1 MRTVLPARSDPQ
13 AAIARIA
20 AFVASV
26 PSDAHSAA
34 ALERARL
41 ALLDTIGCAIQ
52 GATTENA
59 RRTCEAIVSW
69 GSGPAPVLGTGLKVP
84 PPWAALANGVAA
96 HAKDLD
102 DYTLVANDHASAVLV
117 PAILAVGADC
127 PCTYG
132 DILDAYLTGL
142 EVIFRVGKA
151 VNMGHY
157 KLGWHTTS
165 TIDGLGAAA
174 AVSRLKG
181 LDSDR
186 VASALSL
193 TVSMGAGMTSQFGTS
208 AKPLH
213 AGLSAKAGVLAATL
227 AECGLTGNPAV
238 LDGPVS
244 FASLMVPEGEADFE
258 AALSNLGQT
267 WGIETYG
274 LGAKVYPSCGY
285 THRSVDAAL
294 ALHGAMS
301 SDDRANIQSVRV
313 SIPDFHLA
321 ILPYDVP
328 NHPDEALFS
337 TAWCVAT
344 ALLKGHN
351 RLEDFSA
358 NALSEPELRGLT
370 QRVAVHG
377 RRTKRPEINVDPDDP
392 DTVEVTLSDGRVLTQ
407 SCGVWTGMPGADL
420 DKARFVEKFRACVD
434 AAYPGT
440 NGELAVIPQRILEDA
455 PDTFFEELLA
465 SITDATPTLPN
476 N

>member
-1 MRTVLPARSDPQ
+1 LPARSDPQ
-13 AAIARIA
+13 GAIARIA

-174 AVSRLKG
+174 AVARLKG

-227 AECGLTGNPAV
+227 AECGLTGNPTV

-294 ALHGAMS
+294 ALHGSMS

-321 ILPYDVP
+321 ILPYDIP

-358 NALSEPELRGLT
+358 NALSDPELRGLT

-392 DTVEVTLSDGRVLTQ
+392 DTVEVTLSDGRILTQ
-407 SCGVWTGMPGADL
+407 SCAVWTGMPGADL

-455 PDTFFEELLA
+455 PDTSFEELLA
-465 SITDATPTLPN
+465 SISDATPTLPTN
-476 N
+476 